1 MHRPILFLAIFSLA
15 VGTTVAHAA
24 SSISGRVVNAE
35 GQGVAQAVVFLN
47 DPGTSTAASGASAE
61 MDQINKTFVPGVLPV
76 VVGTRV
82 RFPNR
87 DQIHHH
93 VYSFSKTKTFEL
105 PLYKGEDA
113 APVTFDKVGV
123 VKLGC
128 NIHDWMSAIILVLP
142 NAHYAVTDADGRF
155 TLSGVPAGSHA
166 LADWQAQHRGKL
178 DDTTQRVEL
187 GDGSLEVNFTLPLDA
202 TRGRPAVSGARRD
215 P

>member
-166 LADWQAQHRGKL
+166 LAAWHAQHRGKL